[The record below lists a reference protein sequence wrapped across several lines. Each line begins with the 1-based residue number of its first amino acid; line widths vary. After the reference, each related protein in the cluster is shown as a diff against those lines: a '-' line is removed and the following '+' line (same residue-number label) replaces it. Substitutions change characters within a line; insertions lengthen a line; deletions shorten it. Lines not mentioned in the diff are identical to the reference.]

1 MKTIDNIKFG
11 DILHLH
17 GEKLIVIC
25 PRHNNTTSVVD
36 KWGEVEFV
44 VTALFDEFC
53 VSPEDK
59 FQEQVLKDWRSQSLD
74 FAHET
79 LGGEFVT
86 TLEFMAEFMY
96 RYGYSRGVKV

>member
-11 DILHLH
+11 DVLHLH
-17 GEKLIVIC
+17 GEKLIVIA
-25 PRHNNTTSVVD
+25 PSGTAGIKVVD
-36 KWGEVEFV
+36 QFGKVEFV
-44 VTALFDEFC
+44 VTTLFDEFY
-53 VSPEDK
+53 VSPENK